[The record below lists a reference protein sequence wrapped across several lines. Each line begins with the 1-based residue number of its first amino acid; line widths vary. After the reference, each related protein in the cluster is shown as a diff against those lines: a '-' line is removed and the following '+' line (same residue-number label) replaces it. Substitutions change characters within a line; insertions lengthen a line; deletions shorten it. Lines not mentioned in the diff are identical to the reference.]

1 MNSFM
6 IIIGFIVLTIGAAS
20 THGKLRRARTASRG
34 VLAALGVAALSVI
47 LAGPATALPATQPIA
62 VHQITGCG
70 PDSYVNA
77 DGQCVLNPGAAPA
90 GATAQ
95 CSDGSYSFSQHESG
109 TCSGHGGVA
118 RWL

>member
-1 MNSFM
+1 MNNFM
-6 IIIGFIVLTIGAAS
+6 IIIGFIALAIGAFS
-20 THGKLRRARTASRG
+20 MHGKLRRARTARRG
-34 VLAALGVAALSVI
+34 VVATLGMAAFAVVLAGAAT
-47 LAGPATALPATQPIA
+47 AGPAAQPIA

-70 PDSYVNA
+70 PDSYLNA
-77 DGQCVLNPGAAPA
+77 DGQCIQNPGAAPA

-95 CSDGSYSFSQHESG
+95 CSDGSYSHSEHPSG